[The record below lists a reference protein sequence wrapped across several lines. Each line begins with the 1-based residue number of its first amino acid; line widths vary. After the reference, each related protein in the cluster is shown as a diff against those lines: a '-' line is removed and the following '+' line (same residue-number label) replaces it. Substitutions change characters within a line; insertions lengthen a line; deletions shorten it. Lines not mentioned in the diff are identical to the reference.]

1 MIKEVEKIQHS
12 QGEVD
17 DQDTVT
23 GRTSKSGVVLR
34 PQPTN
39 DPNEPLN
46 WPQWEK
52 YATYLVLCW
61 FTFLAFMNSSA
72 FTVAVKSIVKE
83 FGKTPTEA
91 SYLSTCDGLW
101 CCVLGEIPLAPTHP
115 PPALTISLQMPM
127 SRKIGKRPVY
137 LLSILFLCVTNIWSY
152 FSKSYGNL
160 LASRL
165 VGGFLTAASDAPVS
179 SVAADLFYFHER
191 GRTLMIFNIAIS
203 SGAFL
208 GPFINAYIT
217 QYLGWP
223 WMCGVMAIVSGA
235 TFIVAILLVKETAY
249 IVPDGVRDLD
259 RSAETY
265 APKKSWAASMSLTDG
280 IDRDASFFK
289 WAFETAQLIAYPP
302 IWFSGLTV
310 GLFIGCN
317 IAIQLTASQTFTA
330 PPYSWPLHSVGLLS
344 LSGFTGSV
352 LSFFFGG
359 WLIDWIATRATK
371 RHGEHVEPEYRL
383 PAMLI
388 PAVIGPM
395 GLLTF
400 GLVIATGKSWAGA
413 AIGYGMQGFG
423 ATAAAN
429 IAVTYVV
436 DAYRP
441 VAGETIVIVF
451 VLRNVIVCLISTY
464 ISKWF
469 ESQGLKKAFG
479 ELVGV
484 AYVILSF
491 TMLMYFVGRRL
502 RRFTLAYGL
511 MTQYTER

>member
-1 MIKEVEKIQHS
+1 MTEEIEKIRHS
-12 QGEVD
+12 HGKSLDEDIVA
-17 DQDTVT
+17 
-23 GRTSKSGVVLR
+23 GKMSKSGIILR

-39 DPNEPLN
+39 DPNESLN
-46 WPQWEK
+46 WPQREK

-61 FTFLAFMNSSA
+61 FTFLSFTNSSA
-72 FTVAVKSIVKE
+72 FTVAVKSIVAE
-83 FGKTPTEA
+83 FDKTTTEA
-91 SYLSTCDGLW
+91 SYLT
-101 CCVLGEIPLAPTHP
+101 
-115 PPALTISLQMPM
+115 
-127 SRKIGKRPVY
+127 RKFGKRPVY
-137 LLSILFLCVTNIWSY
+137 LVSILFLCVTNIWSH
-152 FSKSYGNL
+152 FAKSYGNL
-160 LASRL
+160 LASRV

-191 GRTLMIFNIAIS
+191 GHTLMIFNIAIS

-223 WMCGVMAIVSGA
+223 WMCGIMASASGA
-235 TFIVAILLVKETAY
+235 TFILAIPLVKETAY
-249 IVPDGVRDLD
+249 IIPDGVRDLD

-265 APKKSWAASMSLTDG
+265 APKTSWAASMSVTAGMDP
-280 IDRDASFFK
+280 DASFFR
-289 WAFETAQLIAYPP
+289 WVFETVQLFAYPP
-302 IWFSGLTV
+302 IWYSGLT
-310 GLFIGCN
+310 
-317 IAIQLTASQTFTA
+317 LTASQTFTA
-330 PPYSWPLHSVGLLS
+330 SPYDWQLHDVGLLS
-344 LSGFTGSV
+344 LSGFTGRL

-359 WLIDWIATRATK
+359 WLIDWIATIR

-383 PAMLI
+383 PAMII

-469 ESQGLKKAFG
+469 ESQGLKNAYG
-479 ELVGV
+479 ELVAV
-484 AYVILSF
+484 AYIILSF
-491 TMLMYFVGRRL
+491 TLVMYFVGHRL
-502 RRFTLAYGL
+502 RRFTRSYGPMSRL
-511 MTQYTER
+511 TEH

>member
-1 MIKEVEKIQHS
+1 MAEEIEKARHFH
-12 QGEVD
+12 GESL
-17 DQDTVT
+17 DQDIVT
-23 GRTSKSGVVLR
+23 GKISKSGVLLR

-46 WPQWEK
+46 WPQREK

-61 FTFLAFMNSSA
+61 FTFLAFTNSSA
-72 FTVAVKSIVKE
+72 FTVAVKSIVAE
-83 FGKTPTEA
+83 FDKTTTEA
-91 SYLSTCDGLW
+91 SYLT
-101 CCVLGEIPLAPTHP
+101 
-115 PPALTISLQMPM
+115 SLQVLAMGFGAVFWMPIA
-127 SRKIGKRPVY
+127 RKIGKRPVY

-160 LASRL
+160 LASRI

-191 GRTLMIFNIAIS
+191 GHTLMIFNIAIS
-203 SGAFL
+203 SGAFF
-208 GPFINAYIT
+208 GPFINAYIA
-217 QYLGWP
+217 QFLGWH
-223 WMCGVMAIVSGA
+223 WMCGIMAIASGV
-235 TFIVAILLVKETAY
+235 TFILAILLVKETAY
-249 IVPDGVRDLD
+249 IVPNGVRDLD
-259 RSAETY
+259 RSVETY
-265 APKKSWAASMSLTDG
+265 APKRSWAASMFLTAG

-289 WAFETAQLIAYPP
+289 WVFETVQLFAYPP

-330 PPYSWPLHSVGLLS
+330 APYSWQLHEVGLLS
-344 LSGFTGSV
+344 LSGFVGSL

-359 WLIDWIATRATK
+359 WLIDWIATTK

-383 PAMLI
+383 PAMII

-400 GLVIATGKSWAGA
+400 GLVIATGKYWAGA

-469 ESQGLKKAFG
+469 ENQGLKNAYG

-484 AYVILSF
+484 AYIILSL
-491 TMLMYFVGRRL
+491 TLLMYFFGRRL
-502 RRFTLAYGL
+502 RRFTLAYGP
-511 MTQYTER
+511 MAKYTER

>member
-1 MIKEVEKIQHS
+1 MAKEVEKIPHPH
-12 QGEVD
+12 GEFADRDIVM
-17 DQDTVT
+17 
-23 GRTSKSGVVLR
+23 GRMSKSGVVLR

-72 FTVAVKSIVKE
+72 FTVAVKSIVEE

-91 SYLSTCDGLW
+91 SYLT
-101 CCVLGEIPLAPTHP
+101 
-115 PPALTISLQMPM
+115 SLQVLVMGFGAAFWMPM
-127 SRKIGKRPVY
+127 SRKTGKRPVY

-179 SVAADLFYFHER
+179 GVAADLFYFHER

-235 TFIVAILLVKETAY
+235 TFILAVLLVKETAY
-249 IVPDGVRDLD
+249 IVPNGVRDLD

-265 APKKSWAASMSLTDG
+265 APKRSWAASMSLTAG

-289 WAFETAQLIAYPP
+289 WVFETVQLIAYPP
-302 IWFSGLTV
+302 IWFSGVTV

-344 LSGFTGSV
+344 LSGFTGSL

-359 WLIDWIATRATK
+359 WFIDWIATRATK
-371 RHGEHVEPEYRL
+371 RHGERVEPEYRL
-383 PAMLI
+383 PAMMI

-469 ESQGLKKAFG
+469 ESQGLKNAFG

-484 AYVILSF
+484 AYIILSL
-491 TMLMYFVGRRL
+491 TLLMYFFGPYLRRL
-502 RRFTLAYGL
+502 TLAYGL
-511 MTQYTER
+511 MTKYTEG

>member
-1 MIKEVEKIQHS
+1 MAKESVEVRHLH
-12 QGEVD
+12 GEIA
-17 DQDTVT
+17 DQDIIM
-23 GRTSKSGVVLR
+23 GRTSKSGVILR

-72 FTVAVKSIVKE
+72 FTVAVKPIVKE
-83 FGKTPTEA
+83 FGKTSTEA
-91 SYLSTCDGLW
+91 SYLTSLQVLAMGFGALFWVSLALASTR
-101 CCVLGEIPLAPTHP
+101 P
-115 PPALTISLQMPM
+115 PPALTILLQMPM
-127 SRKIGKRPVY
+127 ARKIGKRPVY
-137 LLSILFLCVTNIWSY
+137 LVSILFLCITNIWSY
-152 FSKSYGNL
+152 FSKSYG
-160 LASRL
+160 
-165 VGGFLTAASDAPVS
+165 
-179 SVAADLFYFHER
+179 
-191 GRTLMIFNIAIS
+191 
-203 SGAFL
+203 AFF

-217 QYLGWP
+217 QYLGWH
-223 WMCGVMAIVSGA
+223 WMCGVMAIVSA
-235 TFIVAILLVKETAY
+235 VTFIFAVPLVRETAY
-249 IVPDGVRDLD
+249 IVPNGVRELD
-259 RSAETY
+259 RSAEMY
-265 APKKSWAASMSLTDG
+265 APKRSWAASMSLTAG
-280 IDRDASFFK
+280 INQDASFFE
-289 WAFETAQLIAYPP
+289 WVFETLQLMGYPP

-330 PPYSWPLHSVGLLS
+330 PPYSWSLHSVGLLS

-371 RHGEHVEPEYRL
+371 RHGEHVQPEYRL
-383 PAMLI
+383 PAMMI

-400 GLVIATGKSWAGA
+400 GLVIATGKAWAGA

-469 ESQGLKKAFG
+469 ESQGLKNAFG

-484 AYVILSF
+484 AYIILSF
-491 TMLMYFVGRRL
+491 TLLMYFIGPGL
-502 RRFTLAYGL
+502 RRFTLAYGP
-511 MTQYTER
+511 MTKYTARRG